1 VTNAVDRLEA
11 DGLVSRRANP
21 DDGRGTLATITDAGR
36 QLATE
41 ATGLMNE
48 QLFSS
53 LHVDESLL
61 GDLFGSLSQLRQAAG
76 DFA

>member
-1 VTNAVDRLEA
+1 
-11 DGLVSRRANP
+11 
-21 DDGRGTLATITDAGR
+21 
-36 QLATE
+36 
-41 ATGLMNE
+41 MNE